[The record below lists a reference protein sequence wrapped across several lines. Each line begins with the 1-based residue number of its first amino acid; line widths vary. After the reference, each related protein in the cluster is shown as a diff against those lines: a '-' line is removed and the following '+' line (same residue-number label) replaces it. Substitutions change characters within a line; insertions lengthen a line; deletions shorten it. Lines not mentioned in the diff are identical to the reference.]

1 MDHHTVKIIHR
12 ITDDINGN
20 GNYVD
25 VTSDPVSIHNNRWA
39 WPFPSVG
46 EGRFMGAQLFG
57 VNAGGEFR
65 QNGFHDGLDFGAY
78 DHPGTQVHAIHSGTI
93 VGVGYT
99 AGLDWYVLED
109 TGEYL
114 IVYQEAFSNR
124 GNINVTPGQKIEVGD
139 VIGNRD
145 TSHVHIGITREHNF
159 NRALA
164 KSFTN
169 DGTWLNPLEIIRNGL
184 NG

>member
-1 MDHHTVKIIHR
+1 
-12 ITDDINGN
+12 
-20 GNYVD
+20 
-25 VTSDPVSIHNNRWA
+25 
-39 WPFPSVG
+39 
-46 EGRFMGAQLFG
+46 MGAQLFG